1 MASITKLPN
10 GRRKIQAM
18 IPTGRRDA
26 RGKPVKARRSIAL
39 GKIAQADAESVA
51 RHVDHLAGCLASGLP
66 IRPATA
72 DWLADIGEE
81 LHARLVA
88 AGLVGPPGGRP
99 AGNAGGVFG

>member
-1 MASITKLPN
+1 MASIIKLPN

-26 RGKPVKARRSIAL
+26 RGKPIKARRSIAL
-39 GKIAQADAESVA
+39 GKMSQADAESVG

-72 DWLADIGEE
+72 DWLADIGDE
-81 LHARLVA
+81 LHARLAA
-88 AGLVGPPGGRP
+88 AGLCEPRGGRP
-99 AGNAGGVFG
+99 AGDAGGVFG